1 MDKVIPC
8 DSWKQCVWVFVTIM
22 LFVGG
27 AIITN
32 DKMRASE
39 DLRLETTWG
48 QKLSEIQKDVIK
60 IKIALA
66 IKD

>member
-1 MDKVIPC
+1 MEKTILC
-8 DSWKQCVWVFVTIM
+8 DSWKQCLWVFVTIM
-22 LFVGG
+22 IFMGG
-27 AIITN
+27 AVITN

-39 DLRLETTWG
+39 DLRLEATWG
-48 QKLSEIQKDVIK
+48 QKLSEIQKDIIK